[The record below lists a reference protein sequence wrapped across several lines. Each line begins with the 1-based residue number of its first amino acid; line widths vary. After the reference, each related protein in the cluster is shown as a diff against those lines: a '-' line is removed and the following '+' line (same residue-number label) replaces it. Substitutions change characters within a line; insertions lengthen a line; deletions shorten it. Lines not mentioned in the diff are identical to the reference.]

1 MKLRTCLFLALTA
14 ALWSGCLAR
23 PDRTRYYFLSTP
35 APTPSAA
42 VESDQVFM
50 VGLRITSADY
60 LRARQMLVESGDNQ
74 LRPSEENVW
83 EETPPAGF
91 ARILAE
97 RFAQKLPNCQL
108 TPLPSAT
115 TNKPEMIL
123 EIELRSLQGRL
134 QDKAE
139 AEVSAEVR
147 ILYSSG
153 RLLER
158 DQLRQ
163 TAPWNHTTAQDAYP
177 ALAAAESR
185 ATAALADAMAGKV
198 LACHRK
204 IAGQ

>member
-1 MKLRTCLFLALTA
+1 MKPQVYFALALTV
-14 ALWSGCLAR
+14 ALLSGCLSR
-23 PDRTRYYFLSTP
+23 PDRTRYYIMSAP
-35 APTPSAA
+35 APAPAAA
-42 VESDQVFM
+42 VDSDQVFL
-50 VGLRITSADY
+50 VGLRITSAEY
-60 LRARQMLVESGDNQ
+60 LRTRQMLVELGDSQ
-74 LRPSEENVW
+74 LRPSVENVW
-83 EETPPAGF
+83 EETPQAGF
-91 ARILAE
+91 ARVLAE

-108 TPLPSAT
+108 TPLPLAV

-134 QDKAE
+134 QPQSE

-163 TAPWNHTTAQDAYP
+163 TSRWSFTIPPDSYP

-185 ATAALADAMAGKV
+185 AAVTLADAIGEKV

-204 IAGQ
+204 ISGR